1 MCRKGQSQLFVSQAT
16 NPLCMVA
23 LLLLTVVS
31 DEQDWR
37 ETRDPRAWPRAQ
49 AIVGARLV
57 YHLSVLCILLYS
69 RSYSISSLNL
79 LRQASSK
86 AAAMR
91 CHPLTKQNVMLRQEF
106 FDVPVALR
114 EPPYPLATLSL
125 SRYLGHNCA
134 PLNKVCVNSLW
145 WHSDLI
151 SKREQ
156 KLRVDCTLS

>member
-1 MCRKGQSQLFVSQAT
+1 M
-16 NPLCMVA
+16 
-23 LLLLTVVS
+23 
-31 DEQDWR
+31 
-37 ETRDPRAWPRAQ
+37 
-49 AIVGARLV
+49 GARLV

-69 RSYSISSLNL
+69 RSYSISYLLLHCWLDLSWISSFIESAQHKIQKAISRLLLVPKTFVALNL

-91 CHPLTKQNVMLRQEF
+91 CHPLAKQNVMLRQEF